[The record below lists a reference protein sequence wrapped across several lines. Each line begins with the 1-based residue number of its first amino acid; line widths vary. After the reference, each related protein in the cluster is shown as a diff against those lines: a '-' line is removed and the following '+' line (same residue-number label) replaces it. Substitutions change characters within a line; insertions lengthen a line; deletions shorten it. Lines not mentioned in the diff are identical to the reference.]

1 LESAPKKGVLI
12 QDPITHKLSHKD
24 LHCHFWAVDEDA
36 VGELQEFYGK
46 REMEGLGMPVI
57 VSNFVKNML

>member
-1 LESAPKKGVLI
+1 M
-12 QDPITHKLSHKD
+12 QDPVVHKLSHKD
-24 LHCHFWAVDEDA
+24 LHCHFWAVDEVA
-36 VGELQEFYGK
+36 VGEPQEYYGK

>member
-1 LESAPKKGVLI
+1 M
-12 QDPITHKLSHKD
+12 QDPVVHKLSHKD
-24 LHCHFWAVDEDA
+24 LHCHFWAVDEGTL
-36 VGELQEFYGK
+36 GEPQEYYGK